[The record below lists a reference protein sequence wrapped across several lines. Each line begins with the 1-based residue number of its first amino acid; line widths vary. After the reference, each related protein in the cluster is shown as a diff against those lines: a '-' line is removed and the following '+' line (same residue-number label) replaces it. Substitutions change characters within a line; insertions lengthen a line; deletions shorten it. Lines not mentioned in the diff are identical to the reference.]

1 MAIDDLATSGFMD
14 KIITRFDPFQGVERL
29 LHFASRGNR
38 CNPDGATRMLVPEKT
53 VSNVACLCLFNIE
66 RNQRCREWLAFY
78 DSTSQTNMK
87 WHRG

>member
-38 CNPDGATRMLVPEKT
+38 CNPDGATSSLSQ
-53 VSNVACLCLFNIE
+53 SNH
-66 RNQRCREWLAFY
+66 Y
-78 DSTSQTNMK
+78 
-87 WHRG
+87 